1 MPVDFKVLLDADVL
15 YPVYLRDLLLRLAE
29 RGFYQVRW
37 TDQIL
42 QEVSRNIKKRQ
53 PEDRHDR
60 VDRLIARLGAAFPEA
75 RVAGYEDLIS
85 AMKNHPKDRHVL
97 AAAVKDNVDVI
108 VTNNKQD
115 FPRESY
121 LQYDLDV
128 LTADE
133 FLVCQWSLYSP
144 EAICSTLEQMADSYS
159 NPPVNLEA
167 FVTSNWLKTIPSFCS
182 VAQQYVADR

>member
-1 MPVDFKVLLDADVL
+1 VDFKVLLDASVL
-15 YPVYLRDLLLRLAE
+15 YPAYLRDLLLRLAE
-29 RGFYQVRW
+29 RGYYQARW

-42 QEVSRNIKKRQ
+42 HEVSSNIKKKQ

-75 RVAGYEDLIS
+75 RVCSYEDLIP
-85 AMKNHPKDRHVL
+85 AMTNHPKDRHVL

-108 VTNNKQD
+108 VTDNKQD

-121 LQYDLDV
+121 GQYELDV

-133 FLVCQWSLYSP
+133 FLVCQWFLYSP
-144 EAICSTLEQMADSYS
+144 EAICSMLEQMVDSYS
-159 NPPVNLEA
+159 NPPVSLTA
-167 FVTSNWLKTIPSFCS
+167 FIMDNWLKTAPEFCDT
-182 VAQQYVADR
+182 AQAYVARR